1 MKKFLKKSDKGFSL
15 VELIVVIAIM
25 AVLIGIIAPAF
36 MKYVGKSKDSAAKT
50 NLDELRKAAN
60 TVLADPDLGEIQE
73 GTITIESGEVKNAAN
88 IGQKF
93 VDLLNDALG
102 GEGKYPKDKD
112 YTIKVT
118 GDATKGFSANVWEG
132 KGDAAPSPS
141 PSTAPGK

>member
-60 TVLADPDLGEIQE
+60 TVLADPDLGEIQKGNIVIVNGKVE
-73 GTITIESGEVKNAAN
+73 SNSVDKSTDDTKKFIT
-88 IGQKF
+88 
-93 VDLLNDALG
+93 LLGKSFDN
-102 GEGKYPKDKD
+102 KYPKDKT
-112 YTIKVT
+112 YTIEVT
-118 GDATKGFSANVWEG
+118 GDVTNGFSANVKEG
-132 KGDAAPSPS
+132 KDAEDPVPPSE
-141 PSTAPGK
+141 G